1 MAIARLSGTQ
11 HFEASASPLSI
22 TIPAGTNCIV
32 IFDACYSSNSA
43 AITAASI
50 GTENFTLDAGYATGD
65 ASHAQC
71 RIGHLITSTTGAQ
84 SLAVT
89 YGNIEYSHSIIV
101 AYYSGVAES
110 LRDSDAASG
119 GTITLTTTS
128 GDTVVVGCA
137 SADSFTSWSAN
148 VTSFDNYSNA
158 QGIIGNIADG
168 TADSTSEAITAT
180 ASYHS
185 VGGIV
190 LIAEGGGEPSSAWVP
205 FRRLNI
211 LLRLCLSTFNLIWR
225 CFK

>member
-11 HFEASASPLSI
+11 HFDISTSPISI
-22 TIPAGTNCIV
+22 TVPSGTNCIV
-32 IFDACYSSNSA
+32 IFDACYSGGSA

-50 GTENFTLDAGYATGD
+50 GEETFALDAGYATGD
-65 ASHAQC
+65 ANHAQC

-89 YGNIEYSHSIIV
+89 YGNTEYNHSIIV
-101 AYYSGVAES
+101 AYYSGVSET

-119 GTITLTTTS
+119 GSITLTTTS

-148 VTSFDNYSNA
+148 VTSFDNYSTA
-158 QGIIGNIADG
+158 AGIIANVADG

-190 LIAEGGGEPSSAWVP
+190 LVAEGGGAAKASKNTRSFPLGVAAGMNRGMGGWH
-205 FRRLNI
+205 
-211 LLRLCLSTFNLIWR
+211 
-225 CFK
+225 